1 MGFLATIGT
10 AIAEHLK
17 PTLIEKAN
25 GLIADVTATIKTEAQ
40 EQIRQHMPAIIEA
53 LVKAAATGGAQAVTG
68 GVDKATDL
76 IPGTLDDR
84 VLDPLAS
91 SIAGDFLRRLGLG

>member
-1 MGFLATIGT
+1 MGFLATIGN
-10 AIAEHLK
+10 AIAEQLR

-25 GLIADVTATIKTEAQ
+25 ELIADVKETLKTEAQ
-40 EQIRQHMPAIIEA
+40 QQIREHMPAIIAA
-53 LVKAAATGGAQAVTG
+53 LVKAAATGGANAVTG

-84 VLDPLAS
+84 LIDPIVEG
-91 SIAGDFLRRLGLG
+91 IAGDFLKRLGL